1 VPREIEIPTSEQ
13 TPEHDE
19 QSEVLPRAEESEI
32 VSFRSMD
39 NVFDWN
45 SVDVVGSP
53 GLTKLIGALTI
64 EECDI
69 PALDLD
75 IGMPE
80 VEDISKK
87 DLLDLC
93 KSDDSAEEESNAP
106 TSQPWSARFSVLRKP
121 HMFEKRTWHIWQ
133 YELYPF
139 PTSPSPSHAGEI
151 FRSGISVR
159 SKMSDLECRRKLQN
173 LNHLTDAEVIHL
185 VHAMEAKADHL
196 WFRGYYGGAETWF
209 RRVVIARQKVK
220 WYKPQQT
227 LSAYLQVI
235 ECVLFQDRRK
245 EAQQLHE
252 DFHVK
257 IERLLG
263 VDHEI
268 CLRSRDIMAFFL
280 RRSGFLAEAV
290 SIRRQVL
297 QSRLITLGTRHPY
310 TICALHNLAQ
320 YLRQQRIQ
328 EAAQHLLETAVRF
341 QLEIVKSTGDTGTN
355 DLYTIQTAALLA
367 DAFNSHGRY
376 DESENL
382 WNCVQ
387 KLLGNT
393 TRRVSPQTFEYHC
406 TRARGYRL
414 QKRFDESEKIL
425 RGLFGHHKKSMY
437 PAMKTFVI
445 DELTQVLMETSRQRE
460 AEAWLKKL
468 CFFSVKAYGPENS
481 YTMAC
486 CARVGN
492 CLWRQRRHNEARRFF
507 GNVLEILVSS
517 DDDQMES
524 RVNCIQVVNGWIL
537 KAEKMMMEDS
547 MELFSRSDDSE
558 GEWLDTDDDDEDD
571 KDMGNSFDPLCDS

>member
-1 VPREIEIPTSEQ
+1 
-13 TPEHDE
+13 
-19 QSEVLPRAEESEI
+19 
-32 VSFRSMD
+32 MD
-39 NVFDWN
+39 NAFDWD
-45 SVDVVGSP
+45 SVDVIGSP

-75 IGMPE
+75 IDMPE

-93 KSDDSAEEESNAP
+93 RSDDSAEEERNAP
-106 TSQPWSARFSVLRKP
+106 TSQPWSTRFSILMKP
-121 HMFEKRTWHIWQ
+121 SHMFEKCTQHIWQ

-139 PTSPSPSHAGEI
+139 PTSPSPSPSHAGEI
-151 FRSGISVR
+151 FCCGISVR
-159 SKMSDLECRRKLQN
+159 PKMSDLECRRKLQN

-185 VHAMEAKADHL
+185 VHAMEAEADHL

-209 RRVVIARQKVK
+209 RRVVTAKQKVK

-227 LSAYLQVI
+227 LSACLQVI
-235 ECVLFQDRRK
+235 DCLLRQDRCK

-268 CLRSRDIMAFFL
+268 CLRSRDIMAILL
-280 RRSGFLAEAV
+280 RQSGFLVEAV
-290 SIRRQVL
+290 SIRRQLL
-297 QSRLITLGTRHPY
+297 QSRLITFGTRHPY
-310 TICALHNLAQ
+310 TICALHNLAHN
-320 YLRQQRIQ
+320 LRLQRYE
-328 EAAQHLLETAVRF
+328 EAAQHLLETVVRF
-341 QLEIVKSTGDTGTN
+341 QLEIVKSIGDTGRD
-355 DLYTIQTAALLA
+355 DLHTIQYVSLLA
-367 DAFNSHGRY
+367 DVFNSHGRY

-393 TRRVSPQTFEYHC
+393 TRRVSPQTFEYQC
-406 TRARGYRL
+406 IRARGYRL

-437 PAMKTFVI
+437 PGMKISVI
-445 DELTQVLMETSRQRE
+445 DELTRVLMETSRQHK

-468 CFFSVKAYGPENS
+468 YSLCVKVYGPAHPH
-481 YTMAC
+481 TMSC

-492 CLWRQRRHNEARRFF
+492 CLSGQRRHNEARRFF
-507 GNVLEILVSS
+507 GDVLEILASS
-517 DDDQMES
+517 DDEQMEY
-524 RVNCIQVVNGWIL
+524 RVNCIQDVNGWML
-537 KAEKMMMEDS
+537 KAEKLMEDS
-547 MELFSRSDDSE
+547 MKLFSGSDDSE
-558 GEWLDTDDDDEDD
+558 GEWLDTDEDDEDD
-571 KDMGNSFDPLCDS
+571 EDMGDIFDPLRDS